1 MNTTG
6 LSRDNIVALVD
17 CNNFYVSC
25 ERVFNPALL
34 GKPVAVLSNNDGCLV
49 SRSQEI
55 KDLKIPMGAP
65 GFKYEALIKKHGG
78 TLLSS
83 NYALYGDMSARVM
96 EVLAMFTP
104 ELEIYSI
111 DEAFM
116 WLNGFR
122 TRDLEEFGRRVKRT
136 VFKWT
141 GIPVSVGISTTKTLA
156 KIANHFAKRIP
167 GFKGSLCLLD
177 DSRIEKA
184 LARTPVA
191 EIWGVGRQYDK
202 FLRQN
207 KIETALQLRDAP
219 DKFIDHYMTS
229 VGHKTVLELR
239 GYACI
244 ELDEVPAAKKS
255 IVNSRSFGKQVSEL
269 AELREAVSNYIT
281 RAAEKLRKQKSVA
294 GYLMVFLSTNR
305 FKEGPQY
312 NNSLSTTLFP
322 PTAYT
327 PELIRIA
334 LQLLDELYL
343 PGFEYKKAGVMFADI
358 VSENDV
364 PLSFMEVNYLDD
376 KRKQLM
382 DTIDKLNRKFGQD
395 TLFYASSGLQKDW
408 QMRRAKLSLAY
419 TSRWPDL
426 PKVK

>member
-25 ERVFNPALL
+25 ERVFNPALQ

-78 TLLSS
+78 ALLSS

-96 EVLAMFTP
+96 EVLSMFSP
-104 ELEIYSI
+104 DVEIYSI
-111 DEAFM
+111 DEAF
-116 WLNGFR
+116 LGLTGFR
-122 TRDLEEFGRRVKRT
+122 TRDFEEFGRKIKST
-136 VFKWT
+136 VQKWT
-141 GIPVSVGISTTKTLA
+141 GIPVSVGISSTKTLA
-156 KIANHFAKRIP
+156 KIANHHAKKIP
-167 GFKGSLCLLD
+167 AFKGSLCILEED
-177 DSRIEKA
+177 RIVKA
-184 LARTPVA
+184 LERTPVG
-191 EIWGVGRQYDK
+191 EIWGIGRQYDK
-202 FLRQN
+202 FLRQQH
-207 KIETALQLRDAP
+207 IETALQLRDAG
-219 DKFIDHYMTS
+219 DKFVDHYMTS
-229 VGHKTVLELR
+229 VGLKTVLELR
-239 GYACI
+239 GYSCI
-244 ELDEVPAAKKS
+244 EMDEAPSAKKS
-255 IVNSRSFGKQVSEL
+255 IVNSRSFGKQVSDI

-281 RAAEKLRKQKSVA
+281 RAAEKLRRQKSVA
-294 GYLMVFLSTNR
+294 GHLMVFLSTNR

-327 PELIRIA
+327 PELIKIA
-334 LQLLDELYL
+334 LKLLEELYL

-358 VSENDV
+358 ISEADV
-364 PLSFMEVNYLDD
+364 PLNFIEACYLDD
-376 KRKQLM
+376 KRKELM
-382 DTIDKLNRKFGQD
+382 DIVDKLNRKHGQD
-395 TLFYASSGLQKDW
+395 TLFFASSGIQKDW
-408 QMRRAKLSLAY
+408 QMRRAKLSPRF
-419 TSRWPDL
+419 TTRWSDL

>member
-6 LSRDNIVALVD
+6 LSQDNIVALVD

-25 ERVFNPALL
+25 ERVFNPKLR

-83 NYALYGDMSARVM
+83 NYSLYGDMSARVM

-104 ELEIYSI
+104 DLEIYSI
-111 DEAFM
+111 DEAFLG
-116 WLNGFR
+116 LNGFR
-122 TRDLEEFGRRVKRT
+122 TRDLEEFGRRVKHT
-136 VFKWT
+136 VEKWT
-141 GIPVSVGISTTKTLA
+141 GIPVSVGISKTKTLA
-156 KIANHFAKRIP
+156 KVANHHAKKVP
-167 GFKGSLCLLD
+167 AFKGALALLEEE
-177 DSRIEKA
+177 RIAKA
-184 LARTPVA
+184 LARTPVG
-191 EIWGVGRQYDK
+191 EIWGIGRQYDK

-219 DKFIDHYMTS
+219 DKFVDHYMTS
-229 VGHKTVLELR
+229 IGHKTVLELR

-244 ELDEVPAAKKS
+244 EMDDAPAAKKS
-255 IVNSRSFGKQVSEL
+255 IVSSRSFGKQVSRVE
-269 AELREAVSNYIT
+269 ELREAVSNYVT
-281 RAAEKLRKQKSVA
+281 RAAEKLRHQKCVA
-294 GYLMVFLSTNR
+294 GHLMVFLSTNR

-312 NNSLSTTLFP
+312 SNSLSTTMFP

-327 PELIRIA
+327 PELIHAA
-334 LQLLDELYL
+334 LKLLDELFL
-343 PGFEYKKAGVMFADI
+343 PGFEYKKAGVMLADI
-358 VSENDV
+358 IRDEDV
-364 PLSFMEVNYLDD
+364 PLNFIETNYLDD
-376 KRKQLM
+376 RRKKLM
-382 DTIDKLNRKFGQD
+382 DAVDKINHLHGQD
-395 TLFYASSGLQKDW
+395 TIYYASSGVDKEW
-408 QMRRAKLSLAY
+408 QMRRARLSPHY
-419 TSRWPDL
+419 TTRWSDL

>member
-25 ERVFNPALL
+25 ERVFNPALH

-96 EVLAMFTP
+96 EVLSMFTP
-104 ELEIYSI
+104 DLEIYSI

-116 WLNGFR
+116 GLNGFR

-156 KIANHFAKRIP
+156 KIANHFAKKVP
-167 GFKGSLCLLD
+167 AFKGSLCLLNEE
-177 DSRIEKA
+177 RIEKA

-239 GYACI
+239 GYSCI
-244 ELDEVPAAKKS
+244 VMDEAPAAKKS
-255 IVNSRSFGKQVSEL
+255 IVNSRSFGKQVSDL
-269 AELREAVSNYIT
+269 AELQEAVSNYIT
-281 RAAEKLRKQKSVA
+281 RASEKLRKQKSVA

-312 NNSLSTTLFP
+312 NNSKSTTLFP

-327 PELIRIA
+327 PDLIRIA
-334 LQLLDELYL
+334 LELLDDLYL

-358 VSENDV
+358 MSEADV
-364 PLSFMEVNYLDD
+364 PLNFMEVNYLDD
-376 KRKQLM
+376 RRKHLM
-382 DTIDKLNRKFGQD
+382 DTIDKLNRKYGQD
-395 TLFYASSGLQKDW
+395 TLFYASSGLKKDW
-408 QMRRAKLSLAY
+408 QMRRAKLSPAY
-419 TSRWPDL
+419 TTRWNDL